1 MKKRTISILLA
12 AMLAFS
18 MTACGNG
25 RNQEEQTNAAT
36 QESEETDTQGT
47 TDVAA
52 SETEE
57 TTDLLAEEAGVP
69 IEETDIPAEETET
82 PTEVTTDLSSEETNQ
97 TDTSAQGSSNM
108 LVAYFTYA
116 ENADLPDGVDA
127 SSSASIQIWN
137 DEMTGNTGAVARM
150 ISEAAGAEVFS
161 IQTVEKYPDS
171 YDATIDQGQAEQSAG
186 ARPEL
191 STHIENLDSYD
202 TIFLGFPN
210 WWGDMP
216 MAVYS
221 FLDEYDLAGKT
232 IVPFV
237 TSGGSGF
244 SGSIS
249 VIENMEPGAT
259 VQEGL
264 SLSDSSV
271 MDAQNDVNEWLGQ
284 LGYLQ

>member
-1 MKKRTISILLA
+1 MKKRTVSILLA
-12 AMLAFS
+12 AMLALS
-18 MTACGNG
+18 MTACGNS
-25 RNQEEQTNAAT
+25 RDQEEQTN
-36 QESEETDTQGT
+36 
-47 TDVAA
+47 
-52 SETEE
+52 
-57 TTDLLAEEAGVP
+57 
-69 IEETDIPAEETET
+69 
-82 PTEVTTDLSSEETNQ
+82 VT
-97 TDTSAQGSSNM
+97 AQGSSNM

-127 SSSASIQIWN
+127 SSSASIQTWN
-137 DEMTGNTGAVARM
+137 DEMTGNTGAVAHM
-150 ISEAAGAEVFS
+150 ISEATGAELFS

-191 STHIENLDSYD
+191 STHIENPDSYD

-216 MAVYS
+216 MAMYS
-221 FLDEYDLAGKT
+221 FLDEYDLSGKT

-249 VIENMEPGAT
+249 EIESMESGAT

-264 SLSDSSV
+264 SLSDSSA
-271 MDAQNDVNEWLGQ
+271 MDAQDNVNEWLAG